1 MLANKKIIIVGKYGM
16 LSSGLYL
23 YLKKKFKTR
32 SYSRK
37 EFNILNDNLDKL
49 RIKKNI
55 FVINASGLTNRDLK
69 KRSKFDFYYINSIFP
84 RRLADHCKKKKAKRE
99 EKNRKFKSVVLGD
112 QKELD
117 GI

>member
-1 MLANKKIIIVGKYGM
+1 MPTNKKIVIVGKYGM

-49 RIKKNI
+49 HIKK
-55 FVINASGLTNRDLK
+55 K
-69 KRSKFDFYYINSIFP
+69 
-84 RRLADHCKKKKAKRE
+84 
-99 EKNRKFKSVVLGD
+99 
-112 QKELD
+112 
-117 GI
+117 